1 VKKRNKKTKKR
12 RKISG
17 IKRKKTTQKPKTMA
31 KRRKKTSGRRKTR
44 RSRLSGN
51 SGALM
56 QTLAIVGGAVAAGFL
71 NKVIPATVN
80 DKITAGAKIAAGLA
94 LPMASKN
101 PKTRAM
107 LQAAGSGMI
116 AVGSVDLLKSFGVL
130 SGDFDIPTINEDVL
144 NADDLAVINGLGEDV
159 LAEDVLGED
168 LDVING
174 SDDDEDSLDN

>member
-17 IKRKKTTQKPKTMA
+17 IKRKKTTQKQKTMA

-144 NADDLAVINGLGEDV
+144 SADDLAVINGLGEDV
-159 LAEDVLGED
+159 LGED
-168 LDVING
+168 LSVVNG
-174 SDDDEDSLDN
+174 SDDDDDDDDQL